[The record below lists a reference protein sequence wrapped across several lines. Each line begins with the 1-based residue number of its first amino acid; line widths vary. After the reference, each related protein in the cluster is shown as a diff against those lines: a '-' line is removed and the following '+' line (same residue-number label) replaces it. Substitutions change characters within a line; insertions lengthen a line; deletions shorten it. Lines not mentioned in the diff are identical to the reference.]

1 MFDYT
6 INVEYYLLCNVIFT
20 HTKSTKT
27 KVFNQIIKNVWYCME
42 PLTNYE
48 V

>member
-1 MFDYT
+1 MLNIIYFV
-6 INVEYYLLCNVIFT
+6 ILLIFT

-27 KVFNQIIKNVWYCME
+27 KVFNQIIKNVWYCLE